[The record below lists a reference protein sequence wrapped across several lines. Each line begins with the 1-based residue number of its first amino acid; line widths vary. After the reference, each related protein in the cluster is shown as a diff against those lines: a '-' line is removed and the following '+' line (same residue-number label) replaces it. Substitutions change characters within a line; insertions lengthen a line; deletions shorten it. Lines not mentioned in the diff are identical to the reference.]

1 MALARAAVADGDDI
15 LAPLD
20 VVRRASSSTNILF
33 SDGNAR
39 KSKLSRLL
47 TVGNRAALI
56 RRSTMR
62 RSRSIISISASRI
75 R

>member
-1 MALARAAVADGDDI
+1 L
-15 LAPLD
+15 
-20 VVRRASSSTNILF
+20 

-56 RRSTMR
+56 RRSL
-62 RSRSIISISASRI
+62 AD
-75 R
+75 